1 MNLKDFNA
9 PQKGPSSHLYWVL
22 VVLLALIAALT
33 RTLYLSELPIFIHN
47 DEAATAIYIVP
58 PFLGSNPDAA
68 LWGFNNY
75 GGHSNLGPWLSSL
88 AVKLLGENTLWAS
101 RIAAA
106 TFGTISIIL
115 FTLFVLYGFGARASL
130 FFLACVIPF
139 HLHLHYSRTGFIY
152 IHAVLFTAIVSLAF
166 VRFARIPSKLN
177 AFVIGAVLGLSVMV
191 YSATHVLPGAVFI
204 GTMAIFLSPTF
215 RERYPKKQI
224 ISAFVLSSVAVL
236 GLLTTLGAQL
246 IYIYEHG
253 FSSRL
258 NSQYLLLPG
267 SVAYWRSKLGEQAS
281 ILEILWHNLLQTLK
295 FFYWGDSAAQYGF
308 FSAPLEWCSSGLAI
322 IGLCVLIWKGWL
334 RDPIALFLL
343 TMAALI
349 IIGST
354 LVVEANFSPH
364 LIAFS
369 LLIPL
374 ACALGWDAILKAVR
388 LNSIVLVT
396 VMTAILV
403 VIWSEW
409 NWRYYSEIDRRH
421 FNRDMWILHLPIAQE
436 TVRQIV
442 NLSSENADLKESFY
456 QLIYPQSERIA
467 VIPSDPTRQ
476 LSELLA
482 AKSCPCLAIIDQAN
496 AEAVANSLRGAGRG
510 FEEHTRELGKE
521 TVFFI
526 H

>member
-9 PQKGPSSHLYWVL
+9 QQKGPSSHLYWVL

-33 RTLYLSELPIFIHN
+33 RTLYLNEWPIAIHN
-47 DEAATAIYIVP
+47 DESACAIHCVP

-68 LWGFNNY
+68 LWGFSRV

-106 TFGTISIIL
+106 TSGTISIIL
-115 FTLFVLYGFGARASL
+115 FTLFVLYGFGARTSL
-130 FFLACVIPF
+130 FFLVCVIPF
-139 HLHLHYSRTGFIY
+139 HLHLHYSRTGFTY

-191 YSATHVLPGAVFI
+191 YSATQVLPGAVFI

-215 RERYPKKQI
+215 RERYPKKRI

-246 IYIYEHG
+246 IYIYENG

-258 NSQYLLLPG
+258 KSQFLLNPDIVRHLQ
-267 SVAYWRSKLGEQAS
+267 LGEQAS
-281 ILEILWHNLLQTLK
+281 NLELFWYNFRQTLK
-295 FFYWGDSAAQYGF
+295 FFYWQDGAGQYGF
-308 FSAPLEWCSSGLAI
+308 FGAPLEWCSGGLAI

-374 ACALGWDAILKAVR
+374 GCALGWEAILKAVR
-388 LNSIVLVT
+388 LNSVVLVT
-396 VMTAILV
+396 VITAILV
-403 VIWSEW
+403 VVWAEW
-409 NWRYYSEIDRRH
+409 NWRYYSETTRRKVT
-421 FNRDMWILHLPIAQE
+421 RDMWILRLPIAQE
-436 TVRQIV
+436 TVRQII
-442 NLSSENADLKESFY
+442 NLSSEHAAFGESYY

-467 VIPSDPTRQ
+467 VIPSDPMRQ

-526 H
+526 Q